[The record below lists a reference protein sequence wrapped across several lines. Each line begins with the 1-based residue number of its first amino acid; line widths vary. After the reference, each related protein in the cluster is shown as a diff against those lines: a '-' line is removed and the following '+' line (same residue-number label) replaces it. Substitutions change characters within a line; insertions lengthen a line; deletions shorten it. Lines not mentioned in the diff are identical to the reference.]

1 MTQNRVRH
9 TWELKMRFFPATRIE
24 FAIWPLA
31 PDIDPVQVVS
41 QVWQGWMR
49 SLAIRHLRRDLSSLP
64 DWLLYDIG
72 ITRTDIPSIAVE
84 IVDGVEAS
92 QHAAGQRR

>member
-1 MTQNRVRH
+1 MTQKRVRQ
-9 TWELKMRFFPATRIE
+9 TWELKMRFFPATRME

-31 PDIDPVQVVS
+31 SDIDPVQLAS
-41 QVWQGWMR
+41 QVWQRWIR

-64 DWLLYDIG
+64 NWLLNDIG

-84 IVDGVEAS
+84 IVDGGAAS
-92 QHAAGQRR
+92 RVAAGQRR

>member
-1 MTQNRVRH
+1 MTQKRVRQ
-9 TWELKMRFFPATRIE
+9 TWELKMRFFPATRME

-31 PDIDPVQVVS
+31 PDIDPVQLAS
-41 QVWQGWMR
+41 QVWQRWIR

-64 DWLLYDIG
+64 NWLLNDIG

-84 IVDGVEAS
+84 IVDGGAAS
-92 QHAAGQRR
+92 RVAAGQRR

>member
-1 MTQNRVRH
+1 M
-9 TWELKMRFFPATRIE
+9 KFYPATRIE

-31 PDIDPVQVVS
+31 PDTDLVQFVS
-41 QVWQGWMR
+41 RVWRSWIR

-72 ITRTDIPSIAVE
+72 ITRTDIPSIAVG
-84 IVDGVEAS
+84 IVDGDAVTR
-92 QHAAGQRR
+92 HAAGQRR